1 MSLVSVVEG
10 CDPNEIRLSENAVRK
25 VSDLVTDEG
34 NPALQLRVYITGGGC
49 SGVQYGFT
57 FDEDR
62 AEDDWVIERDGVVA
76 VVDAMSYQY
85 LVGSEVDYTEGLEGA
100 RFVVNNPNA
109 VTTCGCGA
117 SFSILKSPPSGVL
130 TTPQT
135 FLQYLNVYGVLAW
148 KYCP

>member
-1 MSLVSVVEG
+1 MRYVSVVEAF
-10 CDPNEIRLSENAVRK
+10 DPNEIRLSENAVRK

-49 SGVQYGFT
+49 SGFQYGFT

-76 VVDAMSYQY
+76 VIDAMSYQY

-100 RFVVNNPNA
+100 H
-109 VTTCGCGA
+109 
-117 SFSILKSPPSGVL
+117 VL
-130 TTPQT
+130 
-135 FLQYLNVYGVLAW
+135 
-148 KYCP
+148 